1 MQQKY
6 EVQLSTL
13 TKSIAEL
20 EEILQ
25 QSALEKNSLLR
36 DLQAVRDLCARL
48 ETSRDGLQRQLT
60 TKTLEKEQVPLQI
73 YSIRLK

>member
-25 QSALEKNSLLR
+25 HSALEKNSLLR

-48 ETSRDGLQRQLT
+48 ETSRDGLQ
-60 TKTLEKEQVPLQI
+60 
-73 YSIRLK
+73 